1 MIQRRSVTSRDGR
14 SNGLDDRSNLSYVG
28 AMEST
33 AQDTRSQIIA
43 SGRKLIAARGY
54 CGVGLTELLREA
66 GVPKGSFYHYFASK
80 EAYGCAVLEA
90 FTEDYA
96 DLLRR
101 TLNHPKW
108 TARTRFMAYFAECY
122 GRQTSDNPEDRCLVV
137 RLSAEVADLSPAMSD
152 VLRKGVRIIEDRLI
166 RTLDDGLQDGSIG
179 AIDDTGE
186 LGRALYR
193 QWLGA
198 SLLAAL
204 SHDDMPLKSTM
215 DFIEAQL
222 PLP

>member
-1 MIQRRSVTSRDGR
+1 
-14 SNGLDDRSNLSYVG
+14 
-28 AMEST
+28 MEIT
-33 AQDTRSQIIA
+33 TQDTRAQIIA

-101 TLNHPKW
+101 TLEHPKW
-108 TARTRFMAYFAECY
+108 NARTRFMAYFAECY

-137 RLSAEVADLSPAMSD
+137 RLAAEVADLSPSMNA
-152 VLRKGVRIIEDRLI
+152 VLQKGVRIIEERLT
-166 RTLDDGLQDGSIG
+166 RTLDDGLKDGSIG
-179 AIDDTGE
+179 EIYNTGE
-186 LGRALYR
+186 LARALYQ

-204 SHDDMPLKSTM
+204 SHDDAPLKSTM
-215 DFIEAQL
+215 GFIEAQL